1 MSVKKQDL
9 YELIDLIDDK
19 YTQPAYELLR
29 KFINS
34 KISVIDELIME
45 CDDSP
50 LTEKEKKTIE
60 DAEESV
66 KKGEY
71 ITLKDL
77 EDELK
82 L

>member
-50 LTEKEKKTIE
+50 LTEKEKKQ
-60 DAEESV
+60 
-66 KKGEY
+66 
-71 ITLKDL
+71 LKMQR
-77 EDELK
+77 K
-82 L
+82 A